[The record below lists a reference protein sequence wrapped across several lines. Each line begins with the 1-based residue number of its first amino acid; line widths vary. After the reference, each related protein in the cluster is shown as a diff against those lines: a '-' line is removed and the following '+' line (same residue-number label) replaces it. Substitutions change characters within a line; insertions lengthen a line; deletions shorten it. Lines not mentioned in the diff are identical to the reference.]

1 MNVNHGT
8 EPKARAHVG
17 GGGRDRPAAS
27 VNLARR
33 PFANIRPIQRLG
45 VALWVIGGALAIAAA
60 VLFWRSLFG
69 IETKKE
75 ELAAIERRI
84 AAERLQLE
92 TAEASLRRMNLRRQ
106 NQEASYLND
115 RIAERTFPWSVLF
128 EDLAEVLPREV
139 RLFSLAPQSAAGV
152 TRASAAPVV
161 RRDPRGGRR
170 VFLQMSG
177 AAESDEALLRL
188 LDNLFASPYF
198 DAPSLPRETFE
209 GNSVQFA
216 LSVHYLPDATR
227 ARATDEGGRGEVEE
241 LPAED
246 AASGGAFR
254 DGDSRDGAAAEAD
267 G

>member
-1 MNVNHGT
+1 MSEPASVSTTT
-8 EPKARAHVG
+8 EPQTRARVG
-17 GGGRDRPAAS
+17 AGGRDLAPSR

-45 VALWVIGGALAIAAA
+45 IALWVVGGALAIAAA

-152 TRASAAPVV
+152 TRAAAEPV
-161 RRDPRGGRR
+161 RQRDPRAGRR

-209 GNSVQFA
+209 GNSVEFT
-216 LSVHYLPDATR
+216 LSVHYLPDAR
-227 ARATDEGGRGEVEE
+227 RAARATEAGGPGEVEE
-241 LPAED
+241 LPA
-246 AASGGAFR
+246 
-254 DGDSRDGAAAEAD
+254 DGAGEDVAAGEAD

>member
-1 MNVNHGT
+1 MSASVRHATG
-8 EPKARAHVG
+8 PKSRARVAG
-17 GGGRDRPAAS
+17 GGDRPAAS

-45 VALWVIGGALAIAAA
+45 IALWVIGGALAVAAA

-69 IETKKE
+69 IETKQE
-75 ELAAIERRI
+75 ELAAIERHI

-92 TAEASLRRMNLRRQ
+92 NAEASLRRMNLRQQ
-106 NQEASYLND
+106 NVEATYLND

-139 RLFSLAPQSAAGV
+139 RLFSLAPQAAAGV
-152 TRASAAPVV
+152 TRASAQPV
-161 RRDPRGGRR
+161 RQRDSRVGRR
-170 VFLQMSG
+170 VFLQMNG

-209 GNSVQFA
+209 GNSVEFT
-216 LSVHYLPDATR
+216 LSVYYLPDAPR
-227 ARATDEGGRGEVEE
+227 AARPAAEGGPGEVEE
-241 LPAED
+241 LPAE
-246 AASGGAFR
+246 
-254 DGDSRDGAAAEAD
+254 GAAAGGAVGGTD